1 MIGIVDSFLPLVDDH
16 LSFLAGVIKKNPN
29 EPIFLIGPKMEEM
42 STIVGELQELIGRFS
57 NVSIISSSRAK
68 KYSFTTLYCSQKKMA
83 ESFRADHIVV
93 RTSLASKREKVSSGA
108 SFHAPISMLE
118 AMADQELFF
127 CHDIRSAMS
136 KERYGHTVSVAKT
149 ARAIAESHGID
160 GRKAFLAGMLHDVAK
175 DMPKDRQRKMVHRYF
190 PRYEFYPG
198 FSLHQFA
205 SRIVA
210 ESKFHLRDREILSA
224 IQWHCTGKGRMTPL
238 EIIVYVA
245 DKCEPTRPFP
255 TKEIER
261 EAHHDL
267 LSAFRMVLRDQ
278 IRYLRRHNIDYHTN
292 ASSIAMFH
300 HYLGEDAECH

>member
-1 MIGIVDSFLPLVDDH
+1 MIGIVDSFFPLVDDH
-16 LSFLAGVIKKNPN
+16 LSFLERVIKKNSN
-29 EPIFLIGPKMEEM
+29 EPILLIGPKMEEKTTM
-42 STIVGELQELIGRFS
+42 IGDLQELIGRFS
-57 NVSIISSSRAK
+57 NVSIVSFSEAK
-68 KYSFTTLYCSQKKMA
+68 KYSYTTLYCSQKKMA
-83 ESFRADHIVV
+83 DCFRANHVV
-93 RTSLASKREKVSSGA
+93 RTSLASQREKVSSGA
-108 SFHAPISMLE
+108 SFRAPIAILE
-118 AMADQELFF
+118 AMAVQELFY

-175 DMPKDRQRKMVHRYF
+175 DMPMDRQRAMVRRFF
-190 PRYEFYPG
+190 PRYESYPG

-267 LSAFRMVLRDQ
+267 MSAFRMVLRDQ

-300 HYLGEDAECH
+300 HYLGEDEECL